1 MLHIIGLILRIL
13 GILLLGII
21 GLLLLFLFILLFVPV
36 RYELKAEFPGELSS
50 AKVRFRLTWLLH
62 FLSARVYYEEQ
73 EFAWWLRVA
82 WKKFPKIEEPDKET
96 EEEPD
101 IKKEPDAK
109 QEPDE
114 KETTDIKGISEK
126 TEVSKKST
134 KIPQTEVAEKTC
146 KESSKEIPEDS
157 SIKWTERENQENRK
171 KEKKPSVYERLKRK
185 IITIWQKIKYT
196 FAKIC
201 GKIKDISKNI
211 SDTKEA
217 IQIFLNDEVHRS
229 AFRKVKKELIW
240 IKRLLK
246 PKIFQVRLNYGFED
260 PCLTGQILGLLG
272 MAYPFVGD
280 NMEIEPDF
288 EQKVLKGNIHIK
300 GRIRMIHLAVFAV
313 KLFVHKETRKTIM
326 EVIHMVMK

>member
-1 MLHIIGLILRIL
+1 MLHIVGLILRIL

-21 GLLLLFLFILLFVPV
+21 GLLLLLLCILLFVPV

-50 AKVRFRLTWLLH
+50 AKVRFRLAWLFH
-62 FLSARVYYEEQ
+62 FLSARVHYEEQ

-82 WKKFPKIEEPDKET
+82 WKKFPKAEEPDKET

-114 KETTDIKGISEK
+114 KETTDIDI
-126 TEVSKKST
+126 
-134 KIPQTEVAEKTC
+134 
-146 KESSKEIPEDS
+146 KEIPEDS

-272 MAYPFVGD
+272 MVYPFVGD

-288 EQKVLKGNIHIK
+288 EQKVLKGDIHIK

>member
-21 GLLLLFLFILLFVPV
+21 GLLLLLLCILLFVPV

-62 FLSARVYYEEQ
+62 FLSARVHYEEQ

-82 WKKFPKIEEPDKET
+82 WKKFPNAEEPDKET

-114 KETTDIKGISEK
+114 KETTDIDI
-126 TEVSKKST
+126 
-134 KIPQTEVAEKTC
+134 
-146 KESSKEIPEDS
+146 KEIPEDS

-229 AFRKVKKELIW
+229 AFRKVKKELFW

-272 MAYPFVGD
+272 MLYPFVGD

-288 EQKVLKGNIHIK
+288 EQKVLKGDIHIK

-313 KLFVHKETRKTIM
+313 KLFAHKESRKTIM

>member
-21 GLLLLFLFILLFVPV
+21 GLLLLLLCILLFVPV

-50 AKVRFRLTWLLH
+50 AKVRFRLTWLFH
-62 FLSARVYYEEQ
+62 FLSARVHYEEQ

-82 WKKFPKIEEPDKET
+82 WKKFPKAEETDKET

-114 KETTDIKGISEK
+114 KETTDIDI
-126 TEVSKKST
+126 
-134 KIPQTEVAEKTC
+134 
-146 KESSKEIPEDS
+146 KEIPEDS

-272 MAYPFVGD
+272 MVYPFVGD

-288 EQKVLKGNIHIK
+288 EQKVLKGDIHIK
-300 GRIRMIHLAVFAV
+300 GRIRIIHLAVFAV

>member
-21 GLLLLFLFILLFVPV
+21 GLLLLLLCILLFVPV

-62 FLSARVYYEEQ
+62 FLSARVHYEEQ

-82 WKKFPKIEEPDKET
+82 WKKFPNAEEPDKET
-96 EEEPD
+96 EEEPN

-114 KETTDIKGISEK
+114 KETTDIDI
-126 TEVSKKST
+126 
-134 KIPQTEVAEKTC
+134 
-146 KESSKEIPEDS
+146 KEIPEDS

-246 PKIFQVRLNYGFED
+246 PKIFRVRLNYGFED

-272 MAYPFVGD
+272 MVYPFVGD

-288 EQKVLKGNIHIK
+288 EQKVLKGDIHIK
-300 GRIRMIHLAVFAV
+300 GKIRMIHLAVFAV

>member
-21 GLLLLFLFILLFVPV
+21 GLLLLLLCILLFVPV

-62 FLSARVYYEEQ
+62 FLSARVHYEEQ

-82 WKKFPKIEEPDKET
+82 WKKFPNAEEPDKET
-96 EEEPD
+96 EEEPN

-114 KETTDIKGISEK
+114 KETTDIDI
-126 TEVSKKST
+126 
-134 KIPQTEVAEKTC
+134 
-146 KESSKEIPEDS
+146 KEIPEDS

-272 MAYPFVGD
+272 MVYPFVGD

-288 EQKVLKGNIHIK
+288 EQKVLKGDIHIK
-300 GRIRMIHLAVFAV
+300 GRIRIIHLAVFAV

>member
-1 MLHIIGLILRIL
+1 MLHIVGLILRIL

-21 GLLLLFLFILLFVPV
+21 GLLLLLLCILLFVPV

-50 AKVRFRLTWLLH
+50 AKVRFRLAWLFH
-62 FLSARVYYEEQ
+62 FLSARVHYEEQ

-82 WKKFPKIEEPDKET
+82 WKKFPKAEEPDKET

-114 KETTDIKGISEK
+114 KETTDIDI
-126 TEVSKKST
+126 
-134 KIPQTEVAEKTC
+134 
-146 KESSKEIPEDS
+146 KEIPEDS

-171 KEKKPSVYERLKRK
+171 KEKKPSVYECLKRK

-272 MAYPFVGD
+272 MVYPFVGD

-288 EQKVLKGNIHIK
+288 EQKVLKGDIHIK

>member
-1 MLHIIGLILRIL
+1 MLHIVGLILRIL

-21 GLLLLFLFILLFVPV
+21 GLLLLLLCILLFVPV

-50 AKVRFRLTWLLH
+50 AKVRFRLAWLFH
-62 FLSARVYYEEQ
+62 FLSARVHYEEQ

-82 WKKFPKIEEPDKET
+82 WKKFPKAEEPDKET

-114 KETTDIKGISEK
+114 KETTDIDI
-126 TEVSKKST
+126 
-134 KIPQTEVAEKTC
+134 
-146 KESSKEIPEDS
+146 KEIPEDS

-272 MAYPFVGD
+272 MVYPFVGD

-288 EQKVLKGNIHIK
+288 EQKVLKGDIHIK
-300 GRIRMIHLAVFAV
+300 GRIRIIHLAVFAV

>member
-21 GLLLLFLFILLFVPV
+21 GLLLLLLCILLFVPV

-50 AKVRFRLTWLLH
+50 AKVRFRLTWLFH
-62 FLSARVYYEEQ
+62 FLSARVHYEEQ

-82 WKKFPKIEEPDKET
+82 WKKFPKAEEPDKET

-114 KETTDIKGISEK
+114 KETTDIDI
-126 TEVSKKST
+126 
-134 KIPQTEVAEKTC
+134 
-146 KESSKEIPEDS
+146 KEIPEDS

-272 MAYPFVGD
+272 MVYPFVGD

-288 EQKVLKGNIHIK
+288 EQKVLKGDIHIK
-300 GRIRMIHLAVFAV
+300 GRIRIIHLAVFAV